1 MINQIIGLDGPHVG
15 VISHLLKLCGF
26 YFNESSDQDDLATYA
41 KNDILFSFYGHVP
54 CDAFDLDQSYINEL
68 FGFLRKTTND
78 FSTNNF
84 RDIVCT
90 QYLLNTP
97 FVGRVIYVNY
107 AFEDLKNSIG
117 EIIEQNFYEQNKQ
130 QLEDFINKCKD
141 SNWQLVEIDYKQ
153 FTQDYEYRKTILESL
168 SCNISIIEHLWKKIN
183 KESEITKFDDLIEKY
198 NDLHIKK
205 YVNQSIENL

>member
-183 KESEITKFDDLIEKY
+183 KESEITKFDDLMEKY
-198 NDLHIKK
+198 NDLYIKR
-205 YVNQSIENL
+205 YVNKSIEKL

>member
-1 MINQIIGLDGPHVG
+1 MINQIIGLDGPHVV

-26 YFNESSDQDDLATYA
+26 YFNESLDQDDLTTYT
-41 KNDILFSFYGHVP
+41 KNDILFSFYGHIP
-54 CDAFDLDQSYINEL
+54 YNSFELDQPYINEL
-68 FGFLRKTTND
+68 FGFLRKSND

-97 FVGRVIYVNY
+97 FIGRVIYVNY
-107 AFEDLKNSIG
+107 TFEDLKNSIG
-117 EIIEQNFYEQNKQ
+117 EIIEQNHYEQNKQ
-130 QLEDFINKCKD
+130 QLEDFMNKCKD

-153 FTQDYEYRKTILESL
+153 FTQDYDYRKTILQSV
-168 SCNISIIEHLWKKIN
+168 SCDINSIEHLWKKIN
-183 KESEITKFDDLIEKY
+183 KESEITKFDDLMEKY
-198 NDLHIKK
+198 IDLHIKK